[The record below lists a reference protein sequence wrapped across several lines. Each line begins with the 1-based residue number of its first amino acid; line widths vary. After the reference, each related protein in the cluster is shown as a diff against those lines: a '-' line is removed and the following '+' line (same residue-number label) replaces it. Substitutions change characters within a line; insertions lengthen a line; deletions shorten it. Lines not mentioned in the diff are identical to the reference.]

1 MSPTPSFDDPA
12 RIGTLF
18 HPDAAAI
25 AAEARA
31 AGLPPA
37 ELDRRRVLLLIVDM
51 QVDFCHAGGALSVP
65 GALGD
70 LQRLIAFI
78 HRNAAQITQVICSLD
93 SHHAFQIFHPAWWVD
108 ANGAHPPP
116 FTLVT
121 PADVDAGRW
130 RPLLQP
136 EWSRGYVHR
145 LERESKKRLTIWPYH
160 VPIGGVGNALDPEL
174 WSAVF
179 WHAIARRRS
188 PQWLMKGEIPET
200 EHYSIFRPEIEV
212 DGHPQ
217 GRLNREL
224 MATVEAGDLLVVAG
238 EASSHC
244 VLETLEDLVTAFGSR
259 ADRLARI
266 RLLTDCTSPVPHPQI
281 DFGAIAAERF
291 RDLAAQGLQL
301 ARSTDPL

>member
-1 MSPTPSFDDPA
+1 MPHAPSYHDPA

-130 RPLLQP
+130 R
-136 EWSRGYVHR
+136 
-145 LERESKKRLTIWPYH
+145 
-160 VPIGGVGNALDPEL
+160 
-174 WSAVF
+174 
-179 WHAIARRRS
+179 
-188 PQWLMKGEIPET
+188 
-200 EHYSIFRPEIEV
+200 
-212 DGHPQ
+212 
-217 GRLNREL
+217 
-224 MATVEAGDLLVVAG
+224 
-238 EASSHC
+238 
-244 VLETLEDLVTAFGSR
+244 
-259 ADRLARI
+259 
-266 RLLTDCTSPVPHPQI
+266 
-281 DFGAIAAERF
+281 
-291 RDLAAQGLQL
+291 
-301 ARSTDPL
+301 